1 MFFVCAQRMLYG
13 LPLTHQNMTTWVPK
27 SAYNCNQI
35 KNKTL
40 YTQTQTNA
48 NTSVEREERM
58 CWNWMVWL
66 RLSWWREKNQC
77 FIHCTLNTND
87 YRWWK
92 VVRSIRIL
100 REWIVSFALIKDVPV
115 SACVWVFRLCSNQHW
130 QNRFFFFTF
139 SFRSLDLHRMKFSC
153 IFHLLIAINLVNFSW
168 LNWFNYAQRVVK

>member
-100 REWIVSFALIKDVPV
+100 REWIVSFALIKDVSV
-115 SACVWVFRLCSNQHW
+115 SACVCFGCVQINIDRIG
-130 QNRFFFFTF
+130 FF
-139 SFRSLDLHRMKFSC
+139 SSLFLSV
-153 IFHLLIAINLVNFSW
+153 LLISIEWNLAAYSIFWSR
-168 LNWFNYAQRVVK
+168 LI